1 MATVKFNK
9 INLQVP
15 RLHPSNDPQALVHLL
30 HNQQLSLDRLVPP
43 GHQRKRARQHPQPGN
58 HSNTLNFHGNNE
70 IQVRTFLKKTW
81 CVTLH
86 VLVHYFLLANYFWM
100 FCEGL
105 YLHTLLV
112 YAFTRAEETLLKMF
126 IAFAWAGPSI
136 PITLYTVFRARD
148 PDLQEH
154 SEWVPHI

>member
-1 MATVKFNK
+1 LFISFI
-9 INLQVP
+9 INNSLWIGWYRQVINENEP
-15 RLHPSNDPQALVHLL
+15 V
-30 HNQQLSLDRLVPP
+30 
-43 GHQRKRARQHPQPGN
+43 
-58 HSNTLNFHGNNE
+58 NTLNQVTIATHNFHGNNK
-70 IQVRTFLKKTW
+70 IQVLAFLKKTW

-154 SEWVPHI
+154 SEWVLHI